1 MIPAIQIID
10 KKIEINPACKILKKK
25 DYITY
30 LNATDIID
38 SAQKQAQTIIEEAK
52 IKYEQEKQRG
62 YNDGVNAS
70 KVDQSE
76 QNMEF
81 VRKTISY
88 LSNIENTIA
97 DIIIKGIKKIVG
109 DLDTDKVALNLVKNV
124 LKNVRNEKMIKVR
137 ISSDE
142 YNYVNEH
149 MQSITSEYKTVQFID
164 LVSDH
169 RLKAGD
175 CILESELGVID
186 SSLDIQIEAL
196 KRQFSKLNDLDTA
209 KSEAQLEADLE
220 KNANNDNIV

>member
-30 LNATDIID
+30 LNAADIIA

-52 IKYEQEKQRG
+52 VKYEQEKQRG

-76 QNMEF
+76 QHMEF

-97 DIIIKGIKKIVG
+97 DIIVKGIKKIIG
-109 DLDTDKVALNLVKNV
+109 DLDTDKVALNLVKSV
-124 LKNVRNEKMIKVR
+124 LKNLRNEKMIKVR

-142 YNYVNEH
+142 YDYVNEH
-149 MQSITSEYKTVQFID
+149 MKSITSEYKTVQFID

-209 KSEAQLEADLE
+209 KSEAQLESKLE
-220 KNANNDNIV
+220 KNNNNDGIV